1 MGHGVGGREGILTAG
16 FRSRLAATGLLSPL
30 GALLLT
36 LLFVPLGIGLWYSFR
51 QGSLYGITG
60 GLSLGNYSDVLG
72 RETFWKSVR
81 TSVFFGLATATISVL
96 VGFVIARYVR
106 FERRRWT
113 KVAVGIVLLAVFGGY
128 LVRIYAWRTILGE
141 SGVVNSALTLSG
153 IAEEPLG
160 WLLFS
165 PTAVVL
171 TLGSIYAPYATLII
185 LAGFESVRDDEVEA
199 ARDLGASPRRVYQKV
214 VLPLIGRSLFLA
226 FTLIFLLAAAD
237 YVIPPL
243 VGGPDTQMVGVLIA
257 NQFLATG
264 DIPLGAAYGFVTLV
278 LLAAAASL
286 IWASMK
292 LVGLLPK
299 AAR

>member
-1 MGHGVGGREGILTAG
+1 MGHGVGGREGILNDG
-16 FRSRLAATGLLSPL
+16 FRSRVAATGLLSPL
-30 GALLLT
+30 GVLLLA
-36 LLFVPLGIGLWYSFR
+36 LLFVPIGIGFWYSFR

-60 GLSLGNYSDVLG
+60 GLSLDNYGDVLG

-199 ARDLGASPRRVYQKV
+199 ARDLGAKPRRVYQKV

-226 FTLIFLLAAAD
+226 FTLIFLLSAAD

-278 LLAAAASL
+278 LLAFASSL
-286 IWASMK
+286 IWAAMK
-292 LVGLLPK
+292 LAGLVPKVG
-299 AAR
+299 R